1 MRNRFSQIVR
11 VLLVGVACI
20 AADARAGTMTPVHL
34 LCDFRT
40 DPMGVDS
47 TNPKLDWI
55 LQTNDAASRDLTQSA
70 YQIVVASSPELLGQ
84 DRGDLWDSGK
94 AISNQTNQISYLG
107 KPLQSDE
114 VAWWKVRVWDGKD
127 AASDWSAP
135 AQWTMGVLNPADWQA
150 KWITAPTS
158 IKGNDNSTSLLRG
171 EFSSKSGLKRATVNI
186 CGLGQYEMRL
196 NGRNVTA
203 DLLTPGWTEYNKT
216 CLYDT
221 YDVTSLIHEGSNAV
235 GILLGNGMYRVAK
248 GGRYAKFE
256 RNIGP
261 LQVIARIRLEYADG
275 SVTIVGTDEHW
286 HAGVSPMTFSSVYG
300 GEDWDARLEQ
310 MGWDKSGFD
319 ESKWSAADA
328 SGGLGGELKG
338 VSRSAPPIRAFEV
351 HSPVSQRTIKPNV
364 TVYDLGQEASH
375 MTRFTVHGPPGS
387 MIRVTP
393 DELVMPD
400 GSLFRNNYNGKA
412 WSQYTLAGKGEETYA
427 SKFYYCG
434 DRYLQVECIPA
445 VGGSEVPVVDSIE
458 GVVVHSSVAPAGEFS
473 CSNDLFNRI
482 YTMIHW
488 AEVSNMMSVI
498 SDCPHRERFGWLE
511 QDHLHG
517 PSLYYNFDMRPL
529 ANKVIADMAD
539 CQLADGLIPT
549 SVPEYPVFPPKWRDS
564 IEWGS
569 SGVLMPWQE
578 YEATGDLEVLR
589 RNYPMM
595 KRHVD
600 HLTSQ
605 AKNEIAAK
613 GIGDWSGK
621 RAIVDKTP
629 ELISTAI
636 YYQDVE
642 ALAKSAQLLGN
653 AQESA
658 AEELLAT
665 RIHDAFNA
673 TFFNPETNQYG
684 SGSQASNSFA
694 LDLGLVEP
702 AHRDAVLDNLVADL
716 KNGKYAMTVGEIGLP
731 YMLRAL
737 ASGGRS
743 DVIYLINNQTD
754 NPGYGYQLKMG
765 ATALCETWD
774 ANRDNSQ
781 IQLMLGDIVEWFFHD
796 LAGIQPD
803 PQKPGYSH
811 IIIHP
816 TIVGDLTHVKADYDS
831 VRGEII
837 SEWKRD
843 GQHLT
848 MHVIL
853 PPNTT
858 ATITLPGI
866 IGSSAVKEV
875 GSGDY
880 TFETLLP

>member
-1 MRNRFSQIVR
+1 
-11 VLLVGVACI
+11 
-20 AADARAGTMTPVHL
+20 
-34 LCDFRT
+34 
-40 DPMGVDS
+40 MGIDS
-47 TNPKLDWI
+47 KNPRLDWI
-55 LQTNDAASRDLTQSA
+55 LQSSDPASRGLTQTA
-70 YQIVVASSPELLGQ
+70 YQILVASSAELLGKGQ
-84 DRGDLWDSGK
+84 GDLWNSGK
-94 AISNQTNQISYLG
+94 VISDQTNQISHFG

-135 AQWTMGVLNPADWQA
+135 ARWAMGVLNPGDWQA
-150 KWITAPTS
+150 KWITSPARL
-158 IKGNDNSTSLLRG
+158 KGNANSTTLLRG
-171 EFSSKSGLKRATVNI
+171 EFQARPGIKRATVNI
-186 CGLGQYEMRL
+186 CGLGQYEMNL
-196 NGRNVTA
+196 NGSNVTA

-221 YDVTSLIHEGSNAV
+221 YDVTPLIHEGSNAV

-256 RNIGP
+256 QNVGP

-286 HAGVSPMTFSSVYG
+286 HTGVSPMIFSSVYG
-300 GEDWDARLEQ
+300 GEDWDARLVQ
-310 MGWDKSGFD
+310 KGWDKSGFD
-319 ESKWSAADA
+319 ESKWPVVETTT
-328 SGGLGGELKG
+328 GPGGELRG
-338 VSRSAPPIRAFEV
+338 ISRSAPPIRALEI
-351 HSPVSQRTIKPNV
+351 HAPVSQKTIKPDV

-375 MTRFTVHGPPGS
+375 MTRFTVHGPAGS

-412 WSQYTLAGKGEETYA
+412 WSQYTLAGTGQETYT

-445 VGGSEVPVVDSIE
+445 ADGGEVPTVDSIE
-458 GVVVHSSVAPAGEFS
+458 GVVVHSSVSPAGDFS

-498 SDCPHRERFGWLE
+498 SDCPHRERLGWLE

-529 ANKVIADMAD
+529 ASKVIADMAD

-578 YEATGDLEVLR
+578 YQATGDLEVLR

-595 KRHVD
+595 KRYVD

-642 ALAKSAQLLGN
+642 TLAKSAKLL
-653 AQESA
+653 EDSKETA
-658 AEELLAT
+658 AEELLAAKI
-665 RIHDAFNA
+665 RDAFNA
-673 TFFNPETNQYG
+673 AFFHPETNQYG

-702 AHRDAVLDNLVADL
+702 AHRAAVLANLVADL

-743 DVIYLINNQTD
+743 DVIYLINNQTE

-796 LAGIQPD
+796 LAGIQLD
-803 PQKPGYSH
+803 PAKPGYSH
-811 IIIHP
+811 VLIRP
-816 TIVGDLTHVKADYDS
+816 TIVGDLTEVKGSYAS
-831 VRGEII
+831 VRGRIV

-843 GQHLT
+843 DEHFAL
-848 MHVIL
+848 HVSI
-853 PPNTT
+853 PPNMT
-858 ATITLPGI
+858 ATVCIPALHGESVTEGGKPATRVAGVTFLQMN
-866 IGSSAVKEV
+866 GSYAEYEV

-880 TFETLLP
+880 TFGAALR